1 MTVTGPTTCN
11 AERDHRIALGCP
23 LPPQYTLGRVAPGYA
38 ADLLILR
45 PGADP
50 LADVCVLAEAGG
62 AAVAAVI
69 KGGLLAKA
77 PTPAAAAAE
86 GEGGGWWALN
96 DKLFGI

>member
-1 MTVTGPTTCN
+1 M
-11 AERDHRIALGCP
+11 L
-23 LPPQYTLGRVAPGYA
+23 PQYTLGRVAPGYA

-45 PGADP
+45 PGAQP

-77 PTPAAAAAE
+77 PMPAAAAAE
-86 GEGGGWWALN
+86 REGGGWWALN
-96 DKLFGI
+96 DRLFGN